1 MIKVS
6 VEVRSG
12 TASFRVGVQ
21 AQSIRRALSVV
32 GKRYPGSLVK
42 VSFPIEPEGFFI
54 EGPPPE
60 ARDSSRRRSGWRHE
74 SASKRSLL
82 RSRGSEEV

>member
-21 AQSIRRALSVV
+21 AQSIRRALSIV

-42 VSFPIEPEGFFI
+42 VSFPIDPEGFFI
-54 EGPPPE
+54 EGAGAGRAGLVESPE
-60 ARDSSRRRSGWRHE
+60 RVA
-74 SASKRSLL
+74 A
-82 RSRGSEEV
+82 

>member
-1 MIKVS
+1 MVKVS

-32 GKRYPGSLVK
+32 GKRYPHSEVK
-42 VSFPIEPEGFFI
+42 VSFPIEPEGFFV
-54 EGPPPE
+54 EVLGAGSAELVEAPE
-60 ARDSSRRRSGWRHE
+60 RMA
-74 SASKRSLL
+74 A
-82 RSRGSEEV
+82 